1 MSQRRA
7 VITGMGAICA
17 LGNDLKETW
26 EGVLQSRSGIG
37 PITHFDTTG
46 FTARI
51 CGHCSDFDSSKWFSA
66 RDARRLDRFSQFAVV
81 ASDMVLEDA
90 GLDLEQMDRAQIGCI
105 LGSGIGGL
113 TEVESQYRTLVE
125 RGADRVSPFLVP
137 KMMANAAAGQISI
150 RHKLRGPNS
159 AVVTACASAAHS
171 IGDALNVI
179 RKGLADVM
187 ITGGSEAATTPLGMA
202 GFCSLKALST
212 RNDDPEGASR
222 PFDND
227 RDGFVMAE
235 GAGVLV
241 VEELEHAKARGA
253 RIYAELV
260 GFGMTGDGSHITAP
274 DPEGKGPAKCM
285 TDAVRDAGVN
295 PEQID
300 YVNAHGTSTQLNDK
314 TETLAIKMAF
324 GDHARSLAISSTK
337 SQIGHTLGAS
347 GGLELVATCMGIHNQ
362 IAPATINYT
371 TPDPEC
377 DLDYVPN
384 EPREM
389 EIKCA
394 MSNSFGF
401 GGHNASLVVRRF
413 S

>member
-1 MSQRRA
+1 MS
-7 VITGMGAICA
+7 AICA

-51 CGHCSDFDSSKWFSA
+51 CGHCRDFEASKWFSG

-81 ASDMVLEDA
+81 GSDMVLEDA
-90 GLDLEQMDRAQIGCI
+90 GLDLEQMDRSQIGCI

-113 TEVESQYRTLVE
+113 AEVESQYRTLIE

-150 RHKLRGPNS
+150 RHKLLGPNS

-179 RKGLADVM
+179 RRGLAVVM

-212 RNDDPEGASR
+212 RNDDPQGASR
-222 PFDND
+222 PFDKD

-235 GAGVLV
+235 GAGLLVL
-241 VEELEHAKARGA
+241 EELEHAKARGA
-253 RIYAELV
+253 RIYAELI

-274 DPEGKGPAKCM
+274 DPEGTGPAKCM
-285 TDAVRDAGVN
+285 ADAVKDAELN
-295 PEQID
+295 LEQID
-300 YVNAHGTSTQLNDK
+300 YLNAHGTSTQLNDK
-314 TETLAIKMAF
+314 TETLAIKKAF

-347 GGLELVATCMGIHNQ
+347 GGLELVVTCMGIINQ
-362 IAPATINYT
+362 VAPPTINYT
-371 TPDPEC
+371 TPDPAC

-389 EIKCA
+389 KIDYA
-394 MSNSFGF
+394 ISNSFGF
-401 GGHNASLVVRRF
+401 GGHNASLVVKRF

>member
-1 MSQRRA
+1 
-7 VITGMGAICA
+7 MGAICA